1 MQHGD
6 RQVAPVPAA
15 GAENRSHRKPRTA
28 QVMAERRLAPG
39 EWAVLALLSERASH
53 GWALAAQLEP
63 SGELGSVWSLGRP
76 LVYRSLDI
84 LAERGLIEPAGHE
97 PGLRG
102 PNRTVYRT
110 TCAGAT
116 ALVQWLEEPVKHV
129 RDVRSL
135 LLLKLIFAERTGLDP
150 TPMLEAQRETIAEA
164 IDGLEARRRAS
175 AGSEAIL
182 LRFRVESTRA
192 VLRFVE
198 GVLDSSRELRAAV

>member
-1 MQHGD
+1 M
-6 RQVAPVPAA
+6 
-15 GAENRSHRKPRTA
+15 
-28 QVMAERRLAPG
+28 MAERSLAPG
-39 EWAVLALLSERASH
+39 EWAVLALISEQPAH
-53 GWALAAQLEP
+53 GWALATQLGP

-76 LVYRSLDI
+76 LVYRSIDI

-102 PNRTVYRT
+102 PNRTLYRT

-116 ALVQWLEEPVKHV
+116 ALVQWLEEPVEHV

-135 LLLKLIFAERTGLDP
+135 LLLKLIFAERTGIDP
-150 TPMLEAQRETIAEA
+150 TSMLEAQQVTIDAA
-164 IDGLEARRRAS
+164 VALLERRMQAS

-182 LRFRVESTRA
+182 LRFRLESTRA

-198 GVLDSSRELRAAV
+198 GLLGSSEELRAAV